1 MNICVN
7 ANHAGSTDPK
17 PERWK
22 ATKGMLEREIA
33 KAKKAKEEHS
43 GEKAGQKRWRIGFLP
58 G

>member
-1 MNICVN
+1 VN
-7 ANHAGSTDPK
+7 ANHAGSIDPK
-17 PERWK
+17 LERWK

-43 GEKAGQKRWRIGFLP
+43 GEKAGQKRWRVGFLP